1 MFNITID
8 HPEEFMSNPI
18 TSDLTIKSN
27 APSVTEEDLPL
38 FSLIEKYMK
47 KSIKLKSIID
57 KLEDLGENFSLEK
70 FAETICEIDDTD
82 TISDIM
88 SYIYNRLVVDYDAN
102 ASEMLRLTKAAVHN
116 LDCETESFESDC
128 NPEVVETTE
137 TGDEFTADISEDE
150 KQCECE
156 GSCETCTCDEKVK
169 EEEAPAKKSKK

>member
-18 TSDLTIKSN
+18 VSDLTIKSN

-57 KLEDLGENFSLEK
+57 KLEDLSENFSLEK
-70 FAETICEIDDTD
+70 FAETIREIDDTD

-116 LDCETESFESDC
+116 LDCETESFGSDC
-128 NPEVVETTE
+128 NPETTE
-137 TGDEFTADISEDE
+137 SSDESVAEIHEHE

-169 EEEAPAKKSKK
+169 EEEVPAKKSKK